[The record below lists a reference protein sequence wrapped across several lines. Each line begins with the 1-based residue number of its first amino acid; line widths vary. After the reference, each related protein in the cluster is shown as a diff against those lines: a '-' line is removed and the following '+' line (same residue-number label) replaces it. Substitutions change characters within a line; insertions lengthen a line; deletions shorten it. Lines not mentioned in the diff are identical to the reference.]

1 MVKTELVLATKK
13 NILTTKT
20 KCRAAK
26 PGTSALKLFVMTD
39 FMCCYCVSVYYCD
52 IDYFSND

>member
-13 NILTTKT
+13 NITTKT

-39 FMCCYCVSVYYCD
+39 FMCCYCVPY
-52 IDYFSND
+52 ITAI